1 MRRPTSPVFAI
12 FGECSLF
19 RQWGRIGRAG
29 TVRIETYQSQGAA
42 DTASLELD

>member
-1 MRRPTSPVFAI
+1 M
-12 FGECSLF
+12 
-19 RQWGRIGRAG
+19 GRAG